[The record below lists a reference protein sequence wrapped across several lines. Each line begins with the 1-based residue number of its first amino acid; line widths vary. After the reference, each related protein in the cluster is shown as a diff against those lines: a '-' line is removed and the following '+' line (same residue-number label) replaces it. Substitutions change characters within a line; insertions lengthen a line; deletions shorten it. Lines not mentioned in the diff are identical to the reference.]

1 MAKKAVKEDFVE
13 TVDTE
18 ALDLTEDVR
27 VPIAKEVT
35 PEVEEISEGEIYPP
49 QNRMV
54 SCLRNERIIVRFIPR
69 ESGMVSNPKHVF
81 YGGMAENSIRVFTVP
96 ILESNGKY
104 VNVLTND
111 EKLFLEEFMGLP
123 FNALSIYKK
132 ENNYWDN
139 FYVRLTKMESVL
151 DLSDP
156 NDYIK
161 YKVLLANKDFIA
173 GSLQELQDTPKATY
187 QYVLISEVDE
197 TKQSSL
203 KLNATME
210 AYKEFG
216 RIEKDIDTLRVVI
229 ETIDGR
235 PTSPSTKLE
244 FLQVQI
250 NKMIQSDSKLFLKVV
265 TDPYLPTKVLIK
277 KALEEGLI
285 SKRGNYLYLRE
296 DNTPLCENNEEPTLN
311 VAAKFLNSPK
321 RQAIKF
327 ALEAKIKS

>member
-1 MAKKAVKEDFVE
+1 MAKKVTKEEFIE
-13 TVDTE
+13 TVDTDS
-18 ALDLTEDVR
+18 LDLTEEVR
-27 VPIAKEVT
+27 VPVAKESN
-35 PEVEEISEGEIYPP
+35 EVETIEDSEIYPP
-49 QNRMV
+49 TNRMV

-69 ESGMVSNPKHVF
+69 ESGMVTNPKHVF

-104 VNVLTND
+104 VNVLTNE

-123 FNALSIYKK
+123 FNALSIYRK

-139 FYVRLTKMESVL
+139 FYVRLTKVETIL
-151 DLSDP
+151 DLSNP

-197 TKQSSL
+197 TRQSTL

-216 RIEKDIDTLRVVI
+216 RIESDVDAMRVII
-229 ETIDGR
+229 ETIDGK
-235 PTSPSTKLE
+235 PTSPSTKVE
-244 FLQVQI
+244 FLQAQI
-250 NKMIQSDSKLFLKVV
+250 NRIIQSDSKLFLKVV

-277 KALEEGLI
+277 KGLEQGLI
-285 SKRGNYLYLRE
+285 TKRGNYLYLRE
-296 DNTPLCENNEEPTLN
+296 DNTPLCEANEEPTLN
-311 VAAKFLNSPK
+311 IAAKFLNSPK

-327 ALEAKIKS
+327 ALEAKINS